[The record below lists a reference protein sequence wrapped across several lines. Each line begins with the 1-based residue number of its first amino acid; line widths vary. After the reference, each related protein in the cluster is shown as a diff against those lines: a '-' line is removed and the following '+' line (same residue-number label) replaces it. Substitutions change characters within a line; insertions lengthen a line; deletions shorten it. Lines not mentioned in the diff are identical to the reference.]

1 MCSLC
6 SQQWIVKTSFRWFFV
21 IGKWKSCWWIKK
33 AVVTEIFIMWSFVSV
48 QAILCSTLCYLVKWF
63 NSCSFTMEQKNTCAM
78 ERRENKEPKHLWYN
92 HNDSSGN
99 NDNKEARVLN
109 SKRLWTSV
117 FLCLNEITFQQNCFF
132 RKSAVRGKP
141 KYATTCHYAPSLRAS
156 LVELPK
162 TFTVRSG
169 SREWISRM
177 YYYSKLSW
185 ELGECKKNEPQ
196 LALHAPRTTIITFS

>member
-1 MCSLC
+1 M
-6 SQQWIVKTSFRWFFV
+6 FFHY
-21 IGKWKSCWWIKK
+21 GTK
-33 AVVTEIFIMWSFVSV
+33 EHMR
-48 QAILCSTLCYLVKWF
+48 Y
-63 NSCSFTMEQKNTCAM
+63 M

-156 LVELPK
+156 LVKLPK

-169 SREWISRM
+169 SRGWISRM